1 MASNVAVKKAAN
13 RLAFEEYVLE
23 FMGELTAGGGN
34 KTIYNRLFAALDNA
48 QLEAMV
54 VKMEEGMPL
63 SIWVSNWNRKEM
75 IDFERM
81 MRVAKKYGVKIEQQ
95 LIVYDSD
102 TGIKSMTPHTAI
114 TGIVRLRKQRQ
125 MQVTK
130 FGAAQ
135 NDYNIDDLTGQVMG
149 DSRSTGISQPEITVL
164 RNLGLDI
171 MANELYNVKGGDL
184 DALKHYK
191 NELLTT
197 GKTNTNASLKQG
209 SIAKV
214 LSTVYY
220 LFRARH
226 INSNFN
232 KRMG

>member
-1 MASNVAVKKAAN
+1 MANN
-13 RLAFEEYVLE
+13 RKAFEDYVLGL
-23 FMGELTAGGGN
+23 MGKITKGGGN
-34 KTIYNRLFAALDNA
+34 KVIYERLFKALDDK
-48 QLEAMV
+48 QLEAFV

-63 SIWVSNWNRKEM
+63 CIWASNWDRKEM
-75 IDFERM
+75 IDYE
-81 MRVAKKYGVKIEQQ
+81 VILKLAKEYGVIIAQQ
-95 LIVYDSD
+95 LVIYDSD

-114 TGIVRLRKQRQ
+114 TGMVRFRKQRQ

-164 RNLGLDI
+164 RNLGLDL

-197 GKTNTNASLKQG
+197 GRTNTNAALQRG

-214 LSTVYY
+214 LSTVHH
-220 LFRARH
+220 LFRGRH
-226 INSNFN
+226 LDTNFN
-232 KRMG
+232 RRLG

>member
-1 MASNVAVKKAAN
+1 MAGN
-13 RLAFEEYVLE
+13 RAAFESYVLD
-23 FMGELTAGGGN
+23 FMGEVTAGGGN
-34 KTIYNRLFAALDNA
+34 RVIYERLFK
-48 QLEAMV
+48 QLNDKQIEEMV
-54 VKMEEGMPL
+54 VRIEQGSPL

-75 IDFERM
+75 IDYQRILKL
-81 MRVAKKYGVKIEQQ
+81 AKKYGVKIEQQ
-95 LIVYDSD
+95 LIIHDAD

-130 FGAAQ
+130 FGAAA

-149 DSRSTGISQPEITVL
+149 DSRSTGISQPEIAVL

-184 DALKHYK
+184 DALKAYK
-191 NELLTT
+191 NDLLTT
-197 GKTNTNASLKQG
+197 GRTNTNASLRKG
-209 SIAKV
+209 TIAKV
-214 LSTVYY
+214 LSTVHY

-226 INSNFN
+226 INTNFN
-232 KRMG
+232 LRMG

>member
-1 MASNVAVKKAAN
+1 MASNRK
-13 RLAFEEYVLE
+13 AFEAYVLD
-23 FMGELTAGGGN
+23 FMGEVTKGGGN
-34 KTIYNRLFAALDNA
+34 KVIYERLFKALNNE
-48 QLEAMV
+48 QLEALV
-54 VKMEEGMPL
+54 VKMEQGMPL

-75 IDFERM
+75 IEYERIL
-81 MRVAKKYGVKIEQQ
+81 RLSKKYGVVIEQQ
-95 LIVYDSD
+95 LIVYDAD

-114 TGIVRLRKQRQ
+114 TGLVRFRKQRQ

-130 FGAAQ
+130 FGAAA
-135 NDYNIDDLTGQVMG
+135 NDYSIDDLTGQVMG

-197 GKTNTNASLKQG
+197 GKTNTNASLQRG
-209 SIAKV
+209 TIAKV
-214 LSTVYY
+214 LSSVYH
-220 LFRARH
+220 LFRGRH
-226 INSNFN
+226 LDSNFN
-232 KRMG
+232 KRLG